1 VSLADRLAALSPQQ
15 RALFERLRRRQD
27 RAGTRLPPP
36 VEPVSGPLGLGD
48 WPLSFDQ
55 ERLWRLHQEDPRLVS
70 WNVDAGSRLSGEMDL
85 PAFLGALEALVHRH
99 AAWRTTFPRVG
110 GRPVQR
116 VAERLAPE
124 VSLIDL
130 RALPEELREATAH
143 RALYDHTR
151 RPFDLGR
158 GPLLRLALVR
168 LAARERLLLV
178 TIHHLVTDWITFQ
191 IFFRELLALYQA
203 LRARRPRLGSAAA
216 AAGGFGGLPAPSVQY
231 PDYAV
236 WERQWLQGE
245 VLAEEARFWRQQLA
259 GFPLVLELPAD
270 RPRPAVQSQRGGLY
284 RVAAGAERSDRL
296 RALARAEGA
305 TVFMALLAALH
316 ALLGR
321 LAGQHRLLVGSNGAN
336 RARPEL
342 EAVAG
347 FFLTQIPFAG
357 DLSGDPSFRE
367 LLARGRR
374 TALAAYAHQGFPFSK
389 LVEAVLG
396 ADAEPD
402 RGRHPIVQAVLLVLE
417 AQGAARS
424 AELAFQPVGLYDG
437 NSRWDLML
445 GLYDD
450 REAGLVGALEY
461 NADIWD
467 PPTAGRLLESFYG
480 LLDVAVANP
489 DARISALPATALAP
503 GPEGGGGTTR
513 LQVLAGHEPAPAPAP
528 APGPAPASARQLLE
542 LAPALR
548 RLGVRPGAKVG
559 LLLPPS
565 VHRDA
570 LELAVRRLE
579 GVAVLADPAAPA
591 ARLSALLAG
600 ADLEV
605 LVHEGALPREIALA
619 GGIGA
624 VRIDVTRLV
633 APPAAGEERR

>member
-1 VSLADRLAALSPQQ
+1 LTLADRVAALSPEQ
-15 RALFERLRRRQD
+15 RALFELLCRSQD
-27 RAGTRLPPP
+27 GGGGTRRPPP

-70 WNVDAGSRLSGEMDL
+70 WNVDAGSRLSGDMDL
-85 PAFLGALEALVHRH
+85 PAFLGALDVLVRRH
-99 AAWRTTFPRVG
+99 AAWRTTFPRVR

-116 VAERLAPE
+116 VVEHLAPE

-130 RALPEELREATAH
+130 RALPEELREAAAH

-151 RPFDLGR
+151 RPFDLAR

-191 IFFRELLALYQA
+191 VFFRELLALYQA
-203 LRARRPRLGSAAA
+203 VRDRRPAPRTAAPDNLGR
-216 AAGGFGGLPAPSVQY
+216 LPAPAVQY
-231 PDYAV
+231 PDYV
-236 WERQWLQGE
+236 LWERQWLQGE
-245 VLAEEARFWRQQLA
+245 VLAEEAAFWRRQLT

-284 RVAAGAERSDRL
+284 RVAAGAERSNRL

-316 ALLGR
+316 ALLGK
-321 LAGQHRLLVGSNGAN
+321 LSGQSRLLVGSNGAN

-357 DLSGDPSFRE
+357 DLAGDPTFRE
-367 LLARGRR
+367 LLARSRR

-402 RGRHPIVQAVLLVLE
+402 RSRHPIVQAMLLVLE
-417 AQGAARS
+417 VQGAARS
-424 AELAFQPVGLYDG
+424 AELAFRPVGLYDG
-437 NSRWDLML
+437 NSRWDLMF

-450 REAGLVGALEY
+450 HQAGLQGALEY
-461 NADIWD
+461 NADTWD
-467 PPTAGRLLESFYG
+467 PPTAGRLLEAFYG
-480 LLDVAVANP
+480 LLDAAVADP
-489 DARISALPATALAP
+489 DARISELPATALAAAAP
-503 GPEGGGGTTR
+503 H
-513 LQVLAGHEPAPAPAP
+513 LEPAPVPDL
-528 APGPAPASARQLLE
+528 ARHAAE
-542 LAPALR
+542 LVPVLR
-548 RLGVRPGAKVG
+548 RLGARPGARVG

-565 VHRDA
+565 PLRDA
-570 LELAVRRLE
+570 LAVAVHRLQ
-579 GVAVLADPAAPA
+579 GVAVLADPGAPA

-600 ADLEV
+600 ADLAV
-605 LVHEGALPREIALA
+605 LVHEGALPETIALA
-619 GGIGA
+619 AGVGA
-624 VRIDVTRLV
+624 VRIDVARIDMARNDVAHLDAGRLEVTRLDV
-633 APPAAGEERR
+633 PAAAGEGPG

>member
-1 VSLADRLAALSPQQ
+1 VSLADRLAALSPEQ
-15 RALFERLRRRQD
+15 RALFERLRGREGRGGMRR
-27 RAGTRLPPP
+27 PPP

-70 WNVDAGSRLSGEMDL
+70 WNVDAGSRLSGEIDL
-85 PAFLGALEALVHRH
+85 PAFLGALLVLVRRH

-116 VAERLAPE
+116 VAEHLAPE

-130 RALPEELREATAH
+130 RALPEELREAAAH
-143 RALYDHTR
+143 RALHDHTR
-151 RPFDLGR
+151 RPFDLAR
-158 GPLLRLALVR
+158 GPLLRLALAR
-168 LAARERLLLV
+168 LGARERLLLV

-191 IFFRELLALYQA
+191 VFFRELLALYEGW
-203 LRARRPRLGSAAA
+203 RAGD
-216 AAGGFGGLPAPSVQY
+216 GFGGLPAPAVQY

-245 VLAEEARFWRQQLA
+245 VLAAEARFWRRQLA
-259 GFPLVLELPAD
+259 GFPLVLDLPAD
-270 RPRPAVQSQRGGLY
+270 RPRPPVQSQRGGLH
-284 RVAAGAERSDRL
+284 RVAAGAERSGRL

-305 TVFMALLAALH
+305 TVFMAMLAALQ
-316 ALLGR
+316 ALLGT
-321 LAGQHRLLVGSNGAN
+321 LTGQRRLLVGSNGAN

-342 EAVAG
+342 AAVAG

-357 DLSGDPSFRE
+357 DLAGDPTFRE
-367 LLARGRR
+367 LLARGRQ
-374 TALAAYAHQGFPFSK
+374 TALAAYAHQSFPFSK

-402 RGRHPIVQAVLLVLE
+402 RSRHPIVQAVLLVLE
-417 AQGAARS
+417 AQGAARA
-424 AELAFQPVGLYDG
+424 AELAFRPVGLYDG

-450 REAGLVGALEY
+450 HQAGLVGALEY

-467 PPTAGRLLESFYG
+467 PPTAGRLLETLYG
-480 LLDVAVANP
+480 LLDAAVADP
-489 DARISALPATALAP
+489 DARISALLPTALAAAR
-503 GPEGGGGTTR
+503 GAGAATAR
-513 LQVLAGHEPAPAPAP
+513 LQVLAGSSPAPAPE
-528 APGPAPASARQLLE
+528 SARQLSE
-542 LAPALR
+542 LVPALR

-565 VHRDA
+565 ALRDVLA
-570 LELAVRRLE
+570 LAVSRLA
-579 GVAVLADPAAPA
+579 GVAVLADPGAPA
-591 ARLSALLAG
+591 ARLGALLAG
-600 ADLEV
+600 ADLAV
-605 LVHEGALPREIALA
+605 LVHQGALPQEVALA

-624 VRIDVTRLV
+624 VRIDVARL
-633 APPAAGEERR
+633 AAPAAAAKGSA